1 MALNTIVVKVCMC
14 IPFAGKSSLFFCE
27 LFKVASGVFF
37 FHIIGKN
44 RTHRLRQQ
52 NPICCVAKKRNNNG
66 EEPLRRAEEEEEKG
80 EGKSCS
86 GGSSGYGAVEAWT
99 DEVMDR
105 IGVASRGCVCLACD
119 FELNRTDR
127 FFFSKVN
134 RESWSVLAYAGG
146 RAIIEI
152 TMVCSRMFIHLDVGM
167 GVE

>member
-1 MALNTIVVKVCMC
+1 MC

-27 LFKVASGVFF
+27 LFKVASGVF

-86 GGSSGYGAVEAWT
+86 GGFGGYGAVEAWT

-105 IGVASRGCVCLACD
+105 IGVASQGCVCLACD
-119 FELNRTDR
+119 FE
-127 FFFSKVN
+127 
-134 RESWSVLAYAGG
+134 
-146 RAIIEI
+146 IE
-152 TMVCSRMFIHLDVGM
+152 
-167 GVE
+167 